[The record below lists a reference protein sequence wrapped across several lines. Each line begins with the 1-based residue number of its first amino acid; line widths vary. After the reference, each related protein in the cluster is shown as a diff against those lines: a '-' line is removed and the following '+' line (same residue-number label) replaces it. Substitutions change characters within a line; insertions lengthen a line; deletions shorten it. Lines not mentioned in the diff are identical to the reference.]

1 MRGDHLRARPV
12 EKYFYPRRQIVIG
25 PTSLLVTFGAGRA
38 VVSPYCSTIRVCG
51 AVRIDGRTGGTICH
65 LFAIYGQ

>member
-1 MRGDHLRARPV
+1 MKRDRLRARPV

-38 VVSPYCSTIRVCG
+38 VVSP
-51 AVRIDGRTGGTICH
+51 
-65 LFAIYGQ
+65 

>member
-38 VVSPYCSTIRVCG
+38 VVSP
-51 AVRIDGRTGGTICH
+51 
-65 LFAIYGQ
+65 